1 MDPVH
6 RVWGKRWRRRQHA
19 VSSARRLPGR
29 IDHKCTP
36 NSTFAP
42 GALVSSFPVSG
53 ASQGFALKGWDD
65 SSIRGIGSRL
75 ERWMQPKAV
84 DLVANYACPLP
95 SSSIAMIYPMVNL
108 LGSTGGSSIGQPWQL
123 PPTSLSKASPQ
134 REEAEEASLLSRGM
148 GSLARIIALSVAR
161 QKK

>member
-6 RVWGKRWRRRQHA
+6 RVWGKRWRRQHT

-36 NSTFAP
+36 NSTFVPSAFVP
-42 GALVSSFPVSG
+42 SFPVSG
-53 ASQGFALKGWDD
+53 ASQGFVLKGWDD
-65 SSIRGIGSRL
+65 RSIRSVSSRL
-75 ERWMQPKAV
+75 ERWMQPQAI
-84 DLVANYACPLP
+84 DLAANYAGPLS

-108 LGSTGGSSIGQPWQL
+108 LGSTGGSSIGQHWQL
-123 PPTSLSKASPQ
+123 PPTAIPKSSPR
-134 REEAEEASLLSRGM
+134 REGAEEASLWSQGI
-148 GSLARIIALSVAR
+148 GSLARVIALSVAR